1 MSYPFSKCEYVATNR
16 INLIKHVE
24 VRFPCSQCICAATRA
39 GELKKYVEEYMKGSG
54 IFRAKHR

>member
-1 MSYPFSKCEYVATNR
+1 MSYPCSKCEYVATNR

-39 GELKKYVEEYMKGSG
+39 GELKKYVEVYMKGSG